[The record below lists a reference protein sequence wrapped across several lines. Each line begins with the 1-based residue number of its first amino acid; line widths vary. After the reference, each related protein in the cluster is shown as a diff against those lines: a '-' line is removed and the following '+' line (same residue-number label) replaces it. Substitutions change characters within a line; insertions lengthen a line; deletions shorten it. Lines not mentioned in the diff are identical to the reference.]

1 MKIHQKIK
9 KTEEKMN
16 ISKLLRI
23 VCISIIMTIM
33 VLSGISFSYATTSSE
48 LKRQQQNIDKQID
61 KTNSEIAGVKNQMS
75 ANLNQINKLNAE
87 ISTYENEITNLETKI
102 GSLNNDIS
110 AKELSIQEQEQK
122 YAVQKDLLDKRLV
135 ALYESGST
143 SYLDMLL
150 SADGLTEFISK
161 YYTIEQLAEADEEL
175 LAKIESTKK
184 QIEDEKNSLQNAK
197 TEVENSKTAVVGKR
211 NSLASSR
218 NEKTNIV
225 NQLSAEEAALQEQL
239 EEFEKDKK
247 EIQRELA
254 ALAAKSSVKD
264 AVAPSAAG
272 YISPLAGKT
281 KGSITTGYYGYA
293 GHTGVD
299 FACGSGTPIRA
310 VKAGTVVTSKAL
322 RRPNGQYKS
331 YGEYIVIDH
340 NDGTMTL
347 YAHMSS
353 RAVGPGATVAQGQTI
368 GYVGSTGNSTGP
380 HLHFEVRVKGSCVNP
395 TPYLP

>member
-1 MKIHQKIK
+1 
-9 KTEEKMN
+9 MN

-23 VCISIIMTIM
+23 VCISSIMTIM
-33 VLSGISFSYATTSSE
+33 VLSGVSFSYATTSSE
-48 LKRQQQNIDKQID
+48 LKRQQQNIDAQIN
-61 KTNSEIAGVKNQMS
+61 KTNSEIAGVKSQMS
-75 ANLNQINKLNAE
+75 ENLNQINKLNAE
-87 ISTYENEITNLETKI
+87 ISTYENEITNLETRI
-102 GSLNNDIS
+102 GSLNNDIE
-110 AKELSIQEQEQK
+110 AKEANISEQEKK
-122 YAVQKDLLDKRLV
+122 YAIQKDLLDKRLV

-150 SADGLTEFISK
+150 SADGLAEFISK

-184 QIEDEKNSLQNAK
+184 QIEDEKNSLENTK

-218 NEKTNIV
+218 NEKSNIV

-247 EIQRELA
+247 EIQAELA
-254 ALAAKSSVKD
+254 ALAARSSVKD

-353 RAVGPGATVAQGQTI
+353 RAVGPGVSVAQGQTI